1 MVIGLLSYFVLQG
14 LELNQQDPWS
24 AHALTHVLEMQGRFE
39 EGITFLES
47 TVKDWEV
54 TIN

>member
-1 MVIGLLSYFVLQG
+1 MLQG
-14 LELNQQDPWS
+14 LELNRQDAWS
-24 AHALTHVLEMQGRFE
+24 SHSLTHVLEMQGRFE

-54 TIN
+54 TIS